1 MINILER
8 VRLMGTN
15 LNIIKTMND
24 KPITKIILNEET
36 LKENL
41 LKIRKRMELSAIPTT
56 FQCSAEILAR
66 AIRQE
71 REITGLHVSK
81 EVILTLFADDTI
93 SPIKDPKDFTKKHL
107 ETIDNFSKVLGYKIS
122 LQKNRSPPRHKQQA
136 H

>member
-15 LNIIKTMND
+15 LNIIKTVND

-56 FQCSAEILAR
+56 FQCSAEILVR

-81 EVILTLFADDTI
+81 KIILTLFVDDTI

-107 ETIDNFSKVLGYKIS
+107 ETIDSFSKVLGYKIS